1 MEYLYYQQK
10 ITLIKMKIDKNKLEY
25 ANEYP
30 VGKKPTEDGTIK
42 LAKSK
47 QMKLRELKLM
57 EEFDSALENY
67 MIKYDTDSVPGG
79 EQKNI
84 YRRLEK
90 KILGRNR

>member
-1 MEYLYYQQK
+1 MEYLYYQQR
-10 ITLIKMKIDKNKLEY
+10 IPQKMIPTNNKKY
-25 ANEYP
+25 ANEHP
-30 VGKKPTEDGTIK
+30 RGKKPTEDGTIK

>member
-1 MEYLYYQQK
+1 
-10 ITLIKMKIDKNKLEY
+10 MKIDKSKLQY
-25 ANEYP
+25 GNEHP
-30 VGKKPTEDGTIK
+30 RGKIPTEDNVIK
-42 LAKSK
+42 IAKSK
-47 QMKLRELKLM
+47 QMKLREIKLM

>member
-1 MEYLYYQQK
+1 M
-10 ITLIKMKIDKNKLEY
+10 IPTNDKKY
-25 ANEYP
+25 SNEHP
-30 VGKKPTEDGTIK
+30 RGKKPTEDGTIK

-67 MIKYDTDSVPGG
+67 MIKYNTDSVPGG

-84 YRRLEK
+84 YKRLEK

>member
-1 MEYLYYQQK
+1 MEYLYYHQRTPQK
-10 ITLIKMKIDKNKLEY
+10 MIPTNNKKYSNEHPRGKI
-25 ANEYP
+25 
-30 VGKKPTEDGTIK
+30 PTEDSVIK
-42 LAKSK
+42 IAKSK
-47 QMKLRELKLM
+47 QMKLREIKLM

>member
-1 MEYLYYQQK
+1 M
-10 ITLIKMKIDKNKLEY
+10 IPTDNKKY
-25 ANEYP
+25 SNEHP
-30 VGKKPTEDGTIK
+30 RGKKPTEDGTIK

-67 MIKYDTDSVPGG
+67 MIKYNTDSVPGG

>member
-10 ITLIKMKIDKNKLEY
+10 TPQKMIPTNNKKY
-25 ANEYP
+25 SNEHP
-30 VGKKPTEDGTIK
+30 RGKKPTEDGTIK

-67 MIKYDTDSVPGG
+67 MIKYNTDSVPGG

-84 YRRLEK
+84 YKRLEK

>member
-1 MEYLYYQQK
+1 MEYLYYQQR
-10 ITLIKMKIDKNKLEY
+10 TPQKMIPTNNKKY
-25 ANEYP
+25 SNEHP
-30 VGKKPTEDGTIK
+30 RGKKPTEDDTIK

>member
-1 MEYLYYQQK
+1 M
-10 ITLIKMKIDKNKLEY
+10 IPTNNKKY
-25 ANEYP
+25 SNEHP
-30 VGKKPTEDGTIK
+30 RGKKPTEDGTIK

-67 MIKYDTDSVPGG
+67 MIKYNTDSVPGG

-84 YRRLEK
+84 YKRLEK